1 MNTPP
6 KPGKQKEEELKT
18 LIKDLEKR
26 QEELEEQLLNWKVDI
41 VMKDGK
47 LRQEATSKR
56 TLNDEVPDWIRGL
69 WCELG
74 FHFFGKWSTPKRRS
88 ERIIMTQTKTCSRCN
103 LIRERG
109 AYELS
114 KSSTSWFDEE

>member
-69 WCELG
+69 WCGLG
-74 FHFFGKWSTPKRRS
+74 FHFFGKWSNPSRRS
-88 ERIIMTQTKTCSRCN
+88 QKIIMTQIRTCSRCN

-114 KSSTSWFDEE
+114 RSSTSWFDEE